1 MMISNGT
8 DYHIKM
14 AVSEECAAAI
24 DKHGEF
30 NSHHEAFAVL
40 QEECEEVVE
49 AVQKFVKTYT
59 QYGKTVET
67 AGMPNLWHFVRKDNT
82 RKIHKELSVK
92 IINNIKNR
100 ALEIAQEGVQVAA
113 VCDKWILLL
122 NKECEEVE

>member
-1 MMISNGT
+1 MIDGNAMN
-8 DYHIKM
+8 HIRF
-14 AVSEECAAAI
+14 AVRTEKAAAI
-24 DKHGEF
+24 YNHGEF
-30 NSHHEAFAVL
+30 HSHHEAFAVL